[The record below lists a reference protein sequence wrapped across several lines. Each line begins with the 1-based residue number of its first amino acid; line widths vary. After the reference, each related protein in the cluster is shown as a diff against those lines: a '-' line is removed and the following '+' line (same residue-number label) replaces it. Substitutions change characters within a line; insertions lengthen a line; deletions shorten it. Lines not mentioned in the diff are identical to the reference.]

1 MFSSPISKKSLFKIV
16 IFSVIFLIVG
26 FFSSLYDKQTKVVFC
41 DVGQGDASYIRV
53 KNQVDIL
60 VDAGPDK
67 KVLTCLGKYM
77 PFYDRKIELAI
88 LSHPQKDH
96 FGGFLY
102 LLDRYQIEK
111 ILISPLDN
119 PSQSFKQLKKK
130 LSQKKIS
137 IYFPKAG
144 TKIKILN
151 DSLNF
156 YWPTEEFIA
165 KNLILPLSYLDN
177 DRRQNEQDIL
187 RVLGASSLDDN
198 NFSLVLS
205 FEENNFR
212 VIYTGDATPQ
222 VLNTLD
228 LSVVTPSSGN
238 ETKTTILKIPHH
250 GSKNGLTKKF
260 LQLANPMVAVISVGK
275 KNSYGHPA
283 KEILEMLQASKIKIK
298 RTDEE
303 GDIIFKLPN

>member
-1 MFSSPISKKSLFKIV
+1 MFSAPISKKSLFKIV
-16 IFSVIFLIVG
+16 VFSVIVLLVS
-26 FFSSLYDKQTKVVFC
+26 FFPSLYDKQTKIIFC

-53 KNQVDIL
+53 KNQVDVL

-67 KVLTCLGKYM
+67 KVLTCLGRYM

-88 LSHPQKDH
+88 ITHPQLDH

-102 LLDRYQIEK
+102 LIDRYQIEK
-111 ILISPLDN
+111 MLMSPLDSS
-119 PSQSFKQLKKK
+119 SQSFKQLKKK

-137 IYFPKAG
+137 LYFPKAG

-151 DSLNF
+151 DRLNF

-165 KNLILPLSYLDN
+165 KNLLFPSSYLNN
-177 DRRQNEQDIL
+177 DRRQNEQDVL

-198 NFSLVLS
+198 NFSLIFL

-212 VIYTGDATPQ
+212 VIYTGDATPKI
-222 VLNTLD
+222 LNELA
-228 LSVVTPSSGN
+228 LSVMTPSSDN
-238 ETKTTILKIPHH
+238 DIKTTILKIPHH

-303 GDIIFKLPN
+303 GDIIFKLK